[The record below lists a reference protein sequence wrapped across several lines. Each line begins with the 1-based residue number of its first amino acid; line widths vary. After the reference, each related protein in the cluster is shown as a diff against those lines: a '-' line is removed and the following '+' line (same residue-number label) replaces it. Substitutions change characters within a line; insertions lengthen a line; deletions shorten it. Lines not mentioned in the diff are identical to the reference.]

1 MTTATT
7 SRTGQENRVSD
18 ELKTQ
23 ILSTLS
29 MAIEPVTN
37 DEIILAMINDGI
49 KVSPYMAKRGLFEL
63 ARDGIIA
70 SRSETIAERG
80 LRSKRGTV
88 APGVHNILY
97 WANGPQVPARTLME
111 AMPGIK
117 LRAGLSITKGGTAG
131 KAARSKK
138 KRPAKALQMQT
149 GTLSNERPA
158 KAPAVQTGNRI
169 ERLESR
175 IVKLEKTIENLMKA
189 LS

>member
-1 MTTATT
+1 MTTTT
-7 SRTGQENRVSD
+7 LSKTGREIRVSD
-18 ELKTQ
+18 ELKNQ
-23 ILSTLS
+23 ILSALLT
-29 MAIEPVTN
+29 AAEPATN
-37 DEIILAMINDGI
+37 DEIITKMRMDG
-49 KVSPYMAKRGLFEL
+49 VEFSPYMVKRGLFEL
-63 ARDGIIA
+63 ARDGMIGA
-70 SRSETIAERG
+70 RSESRTERG
-80 LRSKRGTV
+80 VRSPRGIP
-88 APGVHNILY
+88 AQGVHSLLY
-97 WANGPQVPARTLME
+97 WPGAMVPERVSPE
-111 AMPGIK
+111 VIEGVR
-117 LRAGLSITKGGTAG
+117 LRAGRSLNNGGAAS